1 MRKIYL
7 TLAALVAGMGIV
19 SAQRVCGTMDHHEMM
34 LSQDAGYAQ
43 RMEQIEAH
51 TQNFVSNTN
60 GERVVVNIPVVFHV
74 VYNTAAQNIS
84 DALLLA
90 QIDQLNKDFRKLN
103 SDISSVPALF
113 AGLAAD
119 MEINFC
125 LAQQTPTGAAT
136 TGIIRKST
144 TTTAFS
150 TNDAM
155 KKSSTGGDDAWDATK
170 YLNLWVCNMS
180 GGILGYAQFP
190 GGAAA
195 TDGVVLQYNT
205 VGSRTTPGSASPYN
219 LGRTATHEVGHWLN
233 LRHIWG
239 DATCGSDLVNDTP
252 THNTAN
258 YGCPSYPKTN
268 TCSGGGTEMTMNYMD
283 YTDDACMYMFSAGQ
297 KARSQAL
304 FATGGSRVGLLTSNG
319 CSAPSGG
326 GTTCNVPASLSSSSI
341 TSSTATVS
349 WGAATGAV
357 TYSLQYKTS
366 AATTWTTVST
376 SSTSYALSGLS
387 ASTTYNFQVASV
399 CSGGTSAYST
409 AGSFTTSAV
418 ATTCTDTW
426 EANNT
431 TGTAKTIA
439 VATNIQGTI
448 GTSTDKDY
456 FKFSN
461 TTAAKNIKVTLTNL
475 AADYDLKLYKGTST
489 LVGTSQNGSTT
500 SESII
505 YNTTAA
511 ATTYYAYVYGYSGA
525 FNASSCYTL
534 RAEISSSTF
543 VRLSGETEVDE
554 STVTEGALSI
564 YPNPSNGTLNI
575 RLQPEADLT
584 QTISVYNQLGQMVD
598 SYEVSFTK
606 DQPAVEIRMN
616 DLTDGIYFVRVYD
629 GNEIQTRK
637 VMIRK

>member
-7 TLAALVAGMGIV
+7 SLAALLVGMGLA
-19 SAQRVCGTMDHHEMM
+19 SAQRVCGTMEHHDML
-34 LSQDAGYAQ
+34 LSQDASYSQ
-43 RMEQIEAH
+43 RMEQIEEH
-51 TQNFVSNTN
+51 TRNFITN
-60 GERVVVNIPVVFHV
+60 GNERVVVTIPVVFHV

-84 DALLLA
+84 DALLNAQLA
-90 QIDQLNKDFRKLN
+90 QLNQDFRKLN
-103 SDISSVPALF
+103 SDISLTPSLF
-113 AGLAAD
+113 SGLTAD

-190 GGAAA
+190 GGAIA
-195 TDGVVLQYNT
+195 TDGVVLQFNA

-239 DATCGSDLVNDTP
+239 DANCGSDLVNDTP
-252 THNTAN
+252 THTTSN
-258 YGCPSYPKTN
+258 YGCPAYPKTN

-297 KARSQAL
+297 KTRAQAL
-304 FATGGSRVGLLTSNG
+304 FATGGSRIGLTTSNG
-319 CSAPSGG
+319 CSAPTG
-326 GTTCNVPASLSSSSI
+326 GTTCNVPAALASSSV
-341 TSSTATVS
+341 TASTASLS

-376 SSTSYALSGLS
+376 SSASYSLTGLT

-399 CSGGTSAYST
+399 CSAGTSAYSA
-409 AGSFTTSAV
+409 AGSFTTSAT
-418 ATTCTDTW
+418 ATTCSDTW

-431 TGTAKTIA
+431 TGTAKTIT
-439 VATNIQGTI
+439 VATNIQATI

-456 FKFSN
+456 FKFLN
-461 TTAAKNIKVTLTNL
+461 TSTKKNIKVTLTNL
-475 AADYDLKLYKGTST
+475 VADYDLKLYKGTTT
-489 LVGTSQNGSTT
+489 LVGTSANGGTT
-500 SESII
+500 SESVI
-505 YNTTAA
+505 YNTTTTAA
-511 ATTYYAYVYGYSGA
+511 TYYAYVYGYGGA

-534 RAEISSSTF
+534 RAEISGTSF
-543 VRLSGETEVDE
+543 VRLSGETEVEE
-554 STVTEGALSI
+554 SSVLEGALSI

-575 RLQPEADLT
+575 RLQPEADLD
-584 QTISVYNQLGQMVD
+584 QTVTVYNHLGQLVESFEM
-598 SYEVSFTK
+598 SFTK
-606 DQPAVEIRMN
+606 EQPAVEIRLN

-629 GNEIQTRK
+629 GNTVQTRK
-637 VMIRK
+637 VMLRK